1 LSPILSGGIQLVSP
15 EGSVTRFLAQL
26 QEGDPAAVQPLWE
39 RYFPRLVALARLK
52 LRNTPRQAADEEDVA
67 LSAFDSF
74 CRNAEQG
81 RFPRLLDRDSLW
93 QLLVVIT
100 IRKAA
105 HLLRDQARQK
115 RGGGIALVSGGPGD
129 PDEGPVLEQV
139 LSKEPSPEMA
149 AQMAE
154 ECQRLLRVLGDHI
167 LETVA
172 VARMEG
178 CSVEEIATRLDCA
191 PRSVKRKLQ
200 LIRKLWEKEVTP

>member
-1 LSPILSGGIQLVSP
+1 MSP
-15 EGSVTRFLAQL
+15 EGSITRWLAQL
-26 QEGDPAAVQPLWE
+26 QGGDPAAVQQLWE
-39 RYFPRLVALARLK
+39 RYFPRLVLLARQK
-52 LRNTPRQAADEEDVA
+52 LRHAPRQAADEEDVA

-74 CRNAEQG
+74 CRNAEAG
-81 RFPRLLDRDSLW
+81 RFPQLLDRDSLW
-93 QLLVVIT
+93 RLLVVIT
-100 IRKAA
+100 LRKTA

-115 RGGGIALVSGGPGD
+115 RGGGLAPVFGSPSN
-129 PDEGPVLEQV
+129 PDEEPVLEQI

-154 ECQRLLRVLGDHI
+154 ECQRLLALLGDRI

-178 CSVEEIATRLDCA
+178 CSVEEISIRLDCA

-200 LIRKLWEKEVTP
+200 LIRKLWEKEITP